1 MANDFLT
8 LIRTRR
14 SIRAYKP
21 DAVPADVLA
30 RVLEAGTYAPSALG
44 KQSATIVAVETKT
57 YRDRLAKLNAA
68 VIGKD
73 VDPYYGAP
81 VIVVVLGDGESA
93 NYLADGSCVL
103 ENLMLAAHA
112 EGLGTV
118 WVNREREIFDSPD
131 GKALLRDWGLP
142 ETLRGVGAVALGYAA
157 GPAPEDAPRKENYIV
172 HVCAFA
178 QAESPPAGV
187 PAGGL
192 LCREENRSVDVDDRL
207 GQLRG
212 GHIGVVIMLA
222 AVGDPADRD
231 CLPRAV
237 LQAAQALDAVAAND
251 GAAALDADVAARADP
266 GALAAANARIADGEL
281 LCLAGH
287 DLRPDTALELVE
299 GLFRRSLGRDR
310 TGKDGLRDLLCF
322 FVRAALRHGGRHRRQ
337 HHAVR
342 QHPDARALVRHG
354 RPVAQGDDAVELVQA
369 GAHIARILADAER
382 VRREADPDLAQRLL
396 HAAGQTAAVAREDE
410 ADAPGVTH
418 IRDRRLPAH
427 ENDVRVAQ
435 LPGNGFRH
443 VETVSGARVAEDH
456 IFAHVK
462 HSLKF

>member
-30 RVLEAGTYAPSALG
+30 RVLEAGTYAPSAMG

-142 ETLRGVGAVALGYAA
+142 ETLRGVGA
-157 GPAPEDAPRKENYIV
+157 
-172 HVCAFA
+172 
-178 QAESPPAGV
+178 
-187 PAGGL
+187 
-192 LCREENRSVDVDDRL
+192 
-207 GQLRG
+207 
-212 GHIGVVIMLA
+212 
-222 AVGDPADRD
+222 
-231 CLPRAV
+231 
-237 LQAAQALDAVAAND
+237 
-251 GAAALDADVAARADP
+251 AALDADVAARADP

-281 LCLAGH
+281 LRLAGH
-287 DLRPDTALELVE
+287 DLRPDTALKLVE
-299 GLFRRSLGRDR
+299 GLFRRGLGRDR

-342 QHPDARALVRHG
+342 QQPDARALVRHG

-382 VRREADPDLAQRLL
+382 VRREADLDLAQGFL

-410 ADAPGVTH
+410 ADTLGIAHV
-418 IRDRRLPAH
+418 RDRGLPAH
-427 ENDVRVAQ
+427 ENDVRIAQ

-443 VETVSGARVAEDH
+443 VETVAGTRVAEDH